1 MRLTLHAFLTL
12 DGVMQAPGGPGEDDD
27 GGFQH
32 GGWSFPYGDESFAAA
47 MAGWFANA
55 GAFLLG
61 RKTYEIFS
69 SHWPKVTDPDN
80 PIATKLNALPKYVAS
95 STLRS
100 VDWANSSLLGS
111 DVPGEVA
118 KLKEQPGKELQ
129 VHGSSGLAQ
138 TLIDHDLV
146 DEYRLLYFPVHV
158 GSGKKL
164 FREGTRPAAL
174 RLTST
179 KTSDSGVL
187 MAIYEP
193 DGPVRHG
200 SFAEAP

>member
-12 DGVMQAPGGPGEDDD
+12 DGVMQAPGGPGEDDE

-47 MAGWFANA
+47 MAGWFADA

-158 GSGKKL
+158 GPGKKL
-164 FREGTRPAAL
+164 FRDGTRPAAL

-179 KTSDSGVL
+179 KTTDSGVL
-187 MAIYEP
+187 IAIYEP

>member
-1 MRLTLHAFLTL
+1 
-12 DGVMQAPGGPGEDDD
+12 
-27 GGFQH
+27 
-32 GGWSFPYGDESFAAA
+32 
-47 MAGWFANA
+47 
-55 GAFLLG
+55 
-61 RKTYEIFS
+61 
-69 SHWPKVTDPDN
+69 
-80 PIATKLNALPKYVAS
+80 VAS

-158 GSGKKL
+158 GQGKKL

-187 MAIYEP
+187 MAVYEP